1 MVVLYEVDPSNY
13 GLIYVGRF
21 SRPDN
26 YAKHSSKESLLEGK
40 DWYNEAPTVT

>member
-26 YAKHSSKESLLEGK
+26 YAKNHRILPEEEGS
-40 DWYNEAPTVT
+40 VQ